1 MKKILDKRV
10 GIAIAIAGVVFMIV
24 AIKNNPTDTAQKLA
38 IMRHDM
44 SVILING
51 GVVAIESDNSKF
63 GSAYLY
69 AGIDSKTWT
78 SVLADKYYGG
88 LRALGWREVNY
99 EGEFLLCK
107 EGIRANVQRDIE
119 YGEGKAVYG
128 INMTYN
134 ALTIRRCG
142 K

>member
-1 MKKILDKRV
+1 VVLDKRI
-10 GIAIAIAGVVFMIV
+10 GIAIAIAGVVFLII
-24 AIKNNPTDTAQKLA
+24 AIKNNPGDTAQKLA
-38 IMRHDM
+38 TMRHNM
-44 SVILING
+44 NVILING
-51 GVVAIESDNSKF
+51 GDVAIESNNSKF

-69 AGIDSKTWT
+69 AGIDSKTW
-78 SVLADKYYGG
+78 SSILADKYYGG

-99 EGEFLLCK
+99 EGETFLCK

-134 ALTIRRCG
+134 ALSIHRCG
-142 K
+142 E